1 MKVVITQSMLF
12 PWVGLLEQIRL
23 ADVLVF
29 YDDVQFSKGS
39 FTNRVQVKSPTGI
52 KWMTVPLQD
61 LKLGAVIDEVK
72 TLPAVQWREKH
83 LALLDRSFKG
93 APHAND
99 ALLMARD
106 IYSMDQPSIGHL
118 ARASMLAMG
127 HYFGLLKGKRVLD
140 VRELCI
146 NGSGSQRVLDIVHAV
161 GGTIYI
167 TGHGARNY
175 LDHEAFEKSGI
186 KVHYMHYERRP
197 YPQPWGEFTPFVT
210 GLDLLARLGCDGR
223 NQIASTS
230 VPWREFLAKT

>member
-1 MKVVITQSMLF
+1 MLF

-39 FTNRVQVKSPTGI
+39 FTNRVQVKTPTGI
-52 KWMTVPLQD
+52 QWMTVPLQD
-61 LKLGAVIDEVK
+61 LKLGEVIDKVK
-72 TLPAVQWREKH
+72 TVPAVQWREKH
-83 LALLDRSFKG
+83 LALLERSFKG

-99 ALLMARD
+99 AILMARD
-106 IYSMDQPSIGHL
+106 IYSMDHPSIGHL

-127 HYFGLLKGKRVLD
+127 HYFGLFEGKRVLD

-146 NGSGSQRVLDIVHAV
+146 SGSGSQRVLDIVHAV

-175 LDHEAFEKSGI
+175 LDHEAFEESGI
-186 KVHYMHYERRP
+186 KVHYMRYECHP
-197 YPQPWGEFTPFVT
+197 YSQRWGEFTPYVT
-210 GLDLLARLGCDGR
+210 ALDLVANLGREGKHK
-223 NQIASTS
+223 IASKTILS
-230 VPWREFLAKT
+230 QEFLSRA